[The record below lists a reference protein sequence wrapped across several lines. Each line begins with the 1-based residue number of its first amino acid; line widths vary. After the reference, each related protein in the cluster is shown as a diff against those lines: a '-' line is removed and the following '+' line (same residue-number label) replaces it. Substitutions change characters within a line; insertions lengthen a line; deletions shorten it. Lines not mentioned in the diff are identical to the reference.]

1 MQVSNVSFGQVVTV
15 SGTPKKIKNIDKNYY
30 FNIKMV
36 KDITR
41 RD

>member
-1 MQVSNVSFGQVVTV
+1 YFKCI
-15 SGTPKKIKNIDKNYY
+15 KKEFLFRIFLVLIKNIDKNYY